1 MAKQLTIFKLGKHLP
16 NYTDADLAATVA
28 AYDPAVHEAP
38 IVVGH
43 PRTDSPAFGW
53 IDSVAAVGEAL
64 MGTTKQVSTEFS
76 EWVRQGYWKKRS
88 ASFYPPG
95 HADHPL
101 GTDSQVYYLK
111 HVGYLGAN
119 PPKVKG
125 MPDFEFCE
133 DPEEDLLTIDFGE
146 NVALDFGEWVN
157 RTNSGLWRRL
167 REWIIAT
174 EGKEKADELVPSYEI
189 ESLLSETDN
198 WEMNE
203 LRDRLKAIE
212 LKVFGASFAEQPREP
227 KGTSQGGQFASTKGS
242 KYANIPNID
251 KVEIQET
258 GSFKETAPDILAEG
272 GVIGEGQIEV
282 NVFTDKTDPEDRADG
297 LSDQYFFNLNRGT
310 YKAIQDDPELLKAA
324 IAMHADH
331 VAEGFK
337 DDFLD
342 IPGTDY
348 KLYSDPEIP
357 ELAGIYTKKEYDNFA
372 EGETMTTKDELDKRE
387 AAIALRERATT
398 LKEQELQFSEALD
411 GVIKEGRVLAAEKAA
426 HLKRLKMLAAIPA
439 DNVADF
445 SEGKADYS
453 PTTEYLDELR
463 KRPVLVNFNEIS
475 GGEVPDNTSSNPTQQ
490 ARAIDKRRAEA
501 AKEGRVLSFAE
512 ADAELRAESNG
523 GGK

>member
-95 HADHPL
+95 HVDHPL

-125 MPDFEFCE
+125 MPDFEFSEQPE
-133 DPEEDLLTIDFGE
+133 DGLLTIDFGE
-146 NVALDFGEWVN
+146 NVALDFGEWAN
-157 RTNSGLWRRL
+157 RTNGGLWRRL
-167 REWIIAT
+167 REWLIST
-174 EGKEKADELVPSYEI
+174 EGKEKADELVPGYEI

-203 LRDRLKAIE
+203 LRDRLKTIE
-212 LKVFGASFAEQPREP
+212 LIVFPES
-227 KGTSQGGQFASTKGS
+227 
-242 KYANIPNID
+242 N
-251 KVEIQET
+251 
-258 GSFKETAPDILAEG
+258 G
-272 GVIGEGQIEV
+272 GVLPV
-282 NVFTDKTDPEDRADG
+282 A
-297 LSDQYFFNLNRGT
+297 LSEQ
-310 YKAIQDDPELLKAA
+310 ELQEK
-324 IAMHADH
+324 
-331 VAEGFK
+331 
-337 DDFLD
+337 
-342 IPGTDY
+342 
-348 KLYSDPEIP
+348 
-357 ELAGIYTKKEYDNFA
+357 
-372 EGETMTTKDELDKRE
+372 E
-387 AAIALRERATT
+387 AAIALRERAIT

-411 GVIKEGRVLAAEKAA
+411 GVIKEGRVLAAEKPA

-445 SEGKADYS
+445 SEGKSDYS
-453 PTTEYLDELR
+453 PTIEYLDELR

-475 GGEVPDNTSSNPTQQ
+475 GGEVPDNTSPDPTQQ

-512 ADAELRAESNG
+512 ADAELRAELNG